1 MDSTFENFHSDAT
14 PQSVKASWRYFK
26 KLGSASTRSEAWS
39 YLKKSIE
46 TLPTWALIMGV
57 VGLVVLVRQSG
68 DRHGASRCPR
78 AALAAVYMTVK
89 HAVKEAL
96 REHDREQRR

>member
-1 MDSTFENFHSDAT
+1 MDTTFEDFHSEAK

-26 KLGSASTRSEAWS
+26 KLGSASTKSEAWS

-46 TLPTWALIMGV
+46 TLPTWALIVGV
-57 VGLVVLVRQSG
+57 VGLVVLVANPAIVMVPLAAG
-68 DRHGASRCPR
+68 

-96 REHDREQRR
+96 REHDREQLR